1 MRVLYFTRDYTP
13 HDHRFLTALADSE
26 HTVSFLRLERR
37 GMQREDRPIPA
48 AVEQIPWYG
57 GDRPARWQEGLR
69 LVSSLRQVLRRVQ
82 PDVVHAGSVQT
93 AAFLTAAA
101 GFHPLVSMSWGSD
114 LLKDADRSRA
124 WRWATQFTLRRTDVL
139 VGDCQAVADRAA
151 EFGFPRERMVLFPWG
166 VDLTRFSPGE
176 AQAQGARMGWEDAFV
191 LLSLRAWEPL
201 YGVDVVV
208 RAFCRAAREVPE
220 LRLVLLGGGSQA
232 AELRRLLEQAGMSER
247 VWFGGQVSNTHLAD
261 FYRLADVYVSAA
273 YSDGSSVSLMEALA
287 CGRPAVVTDIPSNA
301 EWVQTGEHGWR
312 FPAGDAEALAAVMVR
327 AAQDRAALARM
338 GSAAR
343 RLAEE
348 RADWKKNFQKLL
360 AAYDLAVQTQAN
372 RRAER

>member
-13 HDHRFLTALADSE
+13 HDHRFLSALAESE

-48 AVEQIPWYG
+48 AVEQIHWYG

-176 AQAQGARMGWEDAFV
+176 AQAQRARMGWEDAFV
-191 LLSLRAWEPL
+191 ILSLRAWEPL

-232 AELRRLLEQAGMSER
+232 AELRRLLEQAGMTER
-247 VWFGGQVSNTHLAD
+247 VWFGGQVSNAHLAD

-287 CGRPAVVTDIPSNA
+287 CGRAAAVTDIPSNA

-360 AAYDLAVQTQAN
+360 AAYDLAVQTQAK

>member
-1 MRVLYFTRDYTP
+1 
-13 HDHRFLTALADSE
+13 
-26 HTVSFLRLERR
+26 
-37 GMQREDRPIPA
+37 
-48 AVEQIPWYG
+48 
-57 GDRPARWQEGLR
+57 
-69 LVSSLRQVLRRVQ
+69 
-82 PDVVHAGSVQT
+82 
-93 AAFLTAAA
+93 
-101 GFHPLVSMSWGSD
+101 
-114 LLKDADRSRA
+114 
-124 WRWATQFTLRRTDVL
+124 
-139 VGDCQAVADRAA
+139 
-151 EFGFPRERMVLFPWG
+151 
-166 VDLTRFSPGE
+166 
-176 AQAQGARMGWEDAFV
+176 MGWEDAFV

-208 RAFCRAAREVPE
+208 RAFCRAACEVPE

-232 AELRRLLEQAGMSER
+232 AELRRLLEQAGMTER
-247 VWFGGQVSNTHLAD
+247 VWFGGQVSNTNLAE

-287 CGRPAVVTDIPSNA
+287 CGRPSVVTDIPSNA

-312 FPAGDAEALAAVMVR
+312 FPAGDADALAAVMVR

-360 AAYDLAVQTQAN
+360 AAYDLAVQTQAK